1 LLFTQT
7 GTQTLQFKVYYQD
20 ASWAATTSQ
29 VEVIANNTAMRSI
42 GDPCFKPQPINTSIS
57 EKANI
62 QADISFADYEGRNFK
77 GMGEVAYYY
86 ATSKGCDGEKPITKP
101 IIIIDGF
108 DPQDDRSVEEIYSRR
123 LLYNGEADNL
133 GKNLRDLGYD
143 VIILN
148 FPIYNVGSLAVDGGA
163 DYIERNAFTL
173 VKLIQQTNAQ
183 LQANGSSEQLV
194 VVGPSMGGLISRY
207 ALAYMEKHN
216 IPHNTRLWVSFD
228 SPHNGANISI
238 GAQEFLR
245 YWGGQGSADAQE
257 AYDIK
262 INSRAAKQMLLWHRN
277 VGNFPR
283 TPQAHWYRNT
293 FNQNLN
299 NNGILNSGGFPM
311 NLRKIALVNGSIS
324 GQLSGVAGE
333 KNLQMDLWMRVL
345 TGNLIKV
352 GDSWINNTGSYGNQQ
367 QAIYCWK
374 IRATRVDEP
383 AAPSNSISYD
393 IAPGGTFNTYEI
405 IRNLGQK
412 DIQVNGVWI
421 RPLYSLNKTSH
432 SFIPTKS
439 ALAFK
444 GTNQDLGESINNR
457 DLVCT
462 GETPFE
468 AYYAPN
474 ENQEHATLHQ
484 EGVTWFLQQIAPPN
498 KIILCKNTQNLT
510 LTTCP
515 ANTSGVLVKSSFNIS
530 IGSYNNGSVNISG
543 RSTGEG
549 FVEFWKDNTRLQRYD
564 VLVVAPSVSDISG
577 PASVCSGAAT
587 FTLNNIP
594 TGVGVTWA
602 TSPNLSPTSGSG
614 TVATVSAVG
623 SGEAW
628 IEYTISACG
637 QKIRRYINTLNYTQ
651 LEGSRYVCAG
661 GSNLYSVDNF
671 EGATYTWQ
679 SSPNITLTQISPN
692 VVSANGISDGNG
704 FVRVTISVNN
714 ACHSQTRTLNRN
726 VWVGLPTAPIVTQPA
741 GSTPIAPNT
750 YSFTYQK
757 LDLPAVPSTHA
768 IRFASAGAERIVYTV
783 DNLLVRPSLF
793 ADLPEGWGILSG
805 TNNNTL
811 SIDTKRMDIGTYTY
825 TIMGQNDCNNN
836 PFADTAPKTT
846 VIVNIV
852 GLDPLRSVQGNVQ
865 IYPNPVEDVLH
876 LILESKQEQAV
887 RYELYNPY
895 SQKVASGSFDE
906 RCSIDV
912 SKLPK
917 NVYFLH
923 LHYPDGST
931 EKRQI
936 VVQK

>member
-1 LLFTQT
+1 MCIRDSNNAINIYILGIDTWNQGRAT
-7 GTQTLQFKVYYQD
+7 GIISRSCVIGGKV
-20 ASWAATTSQ
+20 
-29 VEVIANNTAMRSI
+29 
-42 GDPCFKPQPINTSIS
+42 
-57 EKANI
+57 
-62 QADISFADYEGRNFK
+62 
-77 GMGEVAYYY
+77 
-86 ATSKGCDGEKPITKP
+86 
-101 IIIIDGF
+101 
-108 DPQDDRSVEEIYSRR
+108 
-123 LLYNGEADNL
+123 L
-133 GKNLRDLGYD
+133 
-143 VIILN
+143 
-148 FPIYNVGSLAVDGGA
+148 GA
-163 DYIERNAFTL
+163 DLLLTNVLAHEVGHCLGLFHTHHGTIE
-173 VKLIQQTNAQ
+173 
-183 LQANGSSEQLV
+183 G
-194 VVGPSMGGLISRY
+194 GPCN
-207 ALAYMEKHN
+207 E
-216 IPHNTRLWVSFD
+216 
-228 SPHNGANISI
+228 
-238 GAQEFLR
+238 
-245 YWGGQGSADAQE
+245 
-257 AYDIK
+257 
-262 INSRAAKQMLLWHRN
+262 
-277 VGNFPR
+277 
-283 TPQAHWYRNT
+283 
-293 FNQNLN
+293 
-299 NNGILNSGGFPM
+299 
-311 NLRKIALVNGSIS
+311 LVNGTNCSTCGDYVCDTPADPFLNFNVNSSCNWNGSGNDSNGDPYAPDTRNFMAYTLPSCMSNITIGQANRIKAAIS
-324 GQLSGVAGE
+324 SSTLLQSTISSQSSGNFITGPDVVCFNAAFYT
-333 KNLQMDLWMRVL
+333 LQ
-345 TGNLIKV
+345 
-352 GDSWINNTGSYGNQQ
+352 
-367 QAIYCWK
+367 CF
-374 IRATRVDEP
+374 
-383 AAPSNSISYD
+383 PSNANLTYRLSPNLYASST
-393 IAPGGTFNTYEI
+393 APG
-405 IRNLGQK
+405 
-412 DIQVNGVWI
+412 
-421 RPLYSLNKTSH
+421 
-432 SFIPTKS
+432 
-439 ALAFK
+439 
-444 GTNQDLGESINNR
+444 
-457 DLVCT
+457 
-462 GETPFE
+462 
-468 AYYAPN
+468 
-474 ENQEHATLHQ
+474 TLR
-484 EGVTWFLQQIAPPN
+484 VST
-498 KIILCKNTQNLT
+498 
-510 LTTCP
+510 
-515 ANTSGVLVKSSFNIS
+515 
-530 IGSYNNGSVNISG
+530 
-543 RSTGEG
+543 RSTGNA
-549 FVEFWKDNTRLQRYD
+549 FIEFYINGSLYARRDIIAVKVN
-564 VLVVAPSVSDISG
+564 VSDISG

-594 TGVGVTWA
+594 TGVEVTWA

-623 SGEAW
+623 TGEAW

-836 PFADTAPKTT
+836 PFADTSPKTT